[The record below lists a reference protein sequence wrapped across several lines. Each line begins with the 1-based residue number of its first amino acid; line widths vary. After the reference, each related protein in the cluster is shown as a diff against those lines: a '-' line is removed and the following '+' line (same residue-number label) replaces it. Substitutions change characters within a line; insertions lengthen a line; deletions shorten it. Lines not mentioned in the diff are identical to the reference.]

1 MNLREEIE
9 KVAYE
14 LYEKGGRIGR
24 DLENWLEAEKIVMA
38 RHRKELSGAA
48 KQMEHAA
55 GSAAQKVTEVL
66 KETVTVLKNSGEKGL
81 KKDQTNGGG
90 KVLKLFRIA
99 SQPLPGCLIRRF
111 FESDKKTKQG
121 GDTVA
126 LSTILHGASPYH

>member
-55 GSAAQKVTEVL
+55 GSAAQKVTEVM
-66 KETVTVLKNSGEKGL
+66 KETVTGLKNTAKKG
-81 KKDQTNGGG
+81 
-90 KVLKLFRIA
+90 F
-99 SQPLPGCLIRRF
+99 
-111 FESDKKTKQG
+111 KKTKP
-121 GDTVA
+121 TA
-126 LSTILHGASPYH
+126 GAKS